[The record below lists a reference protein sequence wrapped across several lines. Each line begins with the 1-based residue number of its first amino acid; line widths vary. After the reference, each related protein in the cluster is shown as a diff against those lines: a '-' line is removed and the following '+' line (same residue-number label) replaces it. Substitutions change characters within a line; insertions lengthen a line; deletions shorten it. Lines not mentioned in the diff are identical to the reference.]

1 MRRHRTSTDSEG
13 QGNGRL
19 RWLSVRGARHNN
31 LKNIDVH
38 LPLGRF
44 ICVTGV
50 SGSGKSSLV
59 VDILR
64 EALAQRLNG
73 AENVHPGDHDRIDG
87 LEHLDKVID
96 IDQKPIGRT
105 PRSNP
110 ATYVKVFDLIRD
122 LYTKLPDS
130 KVRGYKTGRFSFNV
144 PAGAKGGGRC
154 EACEGNG
161 ANRMDMEFLAD
172 IWVTCPVCGGRRF
185 SRETLQVLFRG
196 KSIGDVLEMDVQQA
210 MDHFRNIP
218 RVAEMLETLHRVGL
232 DYIKLGQPAPTL
244 SGGEAQRVK
253 LARELVRRST
263 GRTLYILDEPTTGLH
278 FDDIRKLLEVLHG
291 FVEAGNTVV
300 VIEHNLDVIK
310 TADWVIDLGPEGG
323 EAGGYVVVAGTP
335 EEVAACVASYTG
347 AALRTVLN
355 GESRHVAVGVI
366 QSRPLCG
373 RNPALALGALKEVGE
388 MTEVVVVGAR
398 QHNLKDITVRFP
410 RGQMTVCSGVSGSGK
425 SSFALDTVYAEGQR
439 RYVESL
445 SAYARQF
452 LGQVAKPKVERVE
465 GLSPAISI
473 EQKTTSHSPRSTV
486 GTVTEIYDYI
496 RVLWSRIGTP
506 YCPKCEVPIGTQ
518 TSDEIVDRVMSL
530 PEGSRVLLLAPIER
544 SGNEEYEDLL
554 ARLRATGFARVR
566 VDGQVHEI
574 ATVPVLDRRRRHQV
588 ELVVDRA
595 IIRPGQRSRIADS
608 VEMALTVGNGWMAL
622 ASLDDGKEVR
632 FSQRRSCTQCGASYE
647 ELTPHHFSFNTRIG
661 WCPTCEGLGTQQGAS
676 VSVVVPRPRAA
687 IRGGAIAGWEDL
699 AGEPELLAMIERVA
713 DYLGVSLDKPW
724 CDLPEEARRAIL
736 YGTGG
741 RWFKSGTIRFQWKGF
756 YPAIDEAT
764 RSSWQYRQRLSG
776 LTTEVPCQVC
786 GGSRLRPDAAAVRVG
801 GRTIVE
807 VCRLPLDETLEFF
820 QSLKLDGRQKRIAGE
835 VLVEIRN
842 RLRFLVDVGL
852 DYVTLNRSV
861 PTLSGGEAQ
870 RIRLASQIGSGLAG
884 VLYVLDEPTIG
895 LHPRDTRRLLAALK
909 HLRDL
914 GNTLL
919 MVEHDRE
926 VILAADHV
934 LDFGPGA
941 GTQGGQIV
949 AAGTPSQVKRNGQSL
964 TGRYL
969 ADKDVIPVPAKR
981 RAGSGL
987 KLQVLGARANNLR
1000 NLDVDLPLGCFIVV
1014 TGVSGSGKSSLV
1026 SDVLYKALARRIHRA
1041 NVEPGGHDGLRGVEY
1056 IDKVI
1061 NVDQSP
1067 IGNSPTSNP
1076 ATYTGVFDLIRELFA
1091 RLPEAKVRGYNAN
1104 RFSFNRPG
1112 GRCEA
1117 CEGNGQRRIEM
1128 HFLPDVWVPCET
1140 CGGARYKAETLEVK
1154 FKGRSITE
1162 VLSIRIADALEL
1174 FTNVPKIRRMLQTLA
1189 DVGLGYLELGQPA
1202 PTLSGGEAQRVK
1214 LAAELGRPSTG
1225 KTLYILDEPTTGLHF
1240 EDLRKLLDVLHRFC
1254 DLGNTVVCIEHNLD
1268 VIKTADWVIDL
1279 GPEGGAEGGQ
1289 IVAEG
1294 KPEKVAAT
1302 RGSHTG
1308 AILAEV
1314 LKRQPRQERKVFD
1327 AAREEVTED
1336 ASIESKEIG
1345 EAKMPW
1351 ETDGRRWHTRDRVG
1365 HRGEKVHWQGGALE
1379 WVVDQI
1385 EAAGRKRFAP
1395 TDWNNRSRVEIKM
1408 PGSSTPW
1415 FLHARTAHPWL
1426 LDLNFRVPA
1435 RAFSAAE
1442 VRKLI
1447 PLKILDECDDLPIY
1461 GRQSRVTVRHS
1472 GQNTD
1477 DIRILVYRKSEI
1489 ATAGGREFIKRAFKA
1504 HERLIRRLAEDVAMT
1519 QPWKVSGRQW
1529 HLSQQMVAK
1538 TQPRLWTGSLIVEL
1552 LGRFKKADRAIEED
1566 WSRKVMVVLNH
1577 PKVEGVW
1584 ARLVTNH
1591 AEAMRVEVR
1600 CGRGQFTPAMVDRLG
1615 IDVDIRQIRPREDQV
1630 RFWLQKIEQCDAAQ
1644 LERLIRGSIEQLSV
1658 KEEKNSGTADE
1669 RR

>member
-1 MRRHRTSTDSEG
+1 
-13 QGNGRL
+13 L
-19 RWLSVRGARHNN
+19 RWLTVRGARHNN
-31 LKNIDVH
+31 LKNVDVH
-38 LPLGRF
+38 FPLGRF

-64 EALAQRLNG
+64 EALAERLNG
-73 AENVHPGDHDRIDG
+73 AENVKPGDHGGIDG

-122 LYTKLPDS
+122 LYTKLPDA
-130 KVRGYKTGRFSFNV
+130 KVRGYKPGRFSFNV
-144 PAGAKGGGRC
+144 PAGKKGGGRC

-185 SRETLQVLFRG
+185 NRETLQVLFRG
-196 KSIGDVLEMDVQQA
+196 KSIADVLDMDVQQA
-210 MDHFRNIP
+210 MEHFANIP

-244 SGGEAQRVK
+244 SGGEAQRIK

-291 FVEAGNTVV
+291 FVDAGNTVV

-323 EAGGYVVVAGTP
+323 EEGGYIVVEGTP
-335 EEVAACVASYTG
+335 EEIASCDESYTG
-347 AALRTVLN
+347 QALKPVLLAHRETSPVERD
-355 GESRHVAVGVI
+355 GAKPRRSTSHVAG
-366 QSRPLCG
+366 G
-373 RNPALALGALKEVGE
+373 NGGE
-388 MTEVVVVGAR
+388 LTEVVVVGAR
-398 QHNLKDITVRFP
+398 QHNLKDVTVRFP
-410 RGQMTVCSGVSGSGK
+410 RGRTTVCSGVSGSGK

-486 GTVTEIYDYI
+486 GTVTEIYDYL

-506 YCPKCEVPIGTQ
+506 YCPKCDVPIGTQ
-518 TSDEIVDRVMSL
+518 TSDEIVDRVLKL
-530 PEGSRVLLLAPIER
+530 PEGSRVLLLAPVDR
-544 SGNEEYEDLL
+544 GGNEEYEDLFG
-554 ARLRATGFARVR
+554 RLKANGFARVR
-566 VDGQVHEI
+566 VDGEVREL
-574 ATVPVLDRRRRHQV
+574 AGVPTLDRRRRHAV
-588 ELVVDRA
+588 ELVVDRVV
-595 IIRPGQRSRIADS
+595 IRANQRGRIADS
-608 VEMALTVGNGWMAL
+608 VELALSVGNGWMTAAL
-622 ASLDDGKEVR
+622 ADDGQEVR
-632 FSQRRSCTQCGASYE
+632 FSQRRSCTQCGTSYD

-676 VSVVVPRPRAA
+676 VNVIVPRPRAS
-687 IRGGAIAGWEDL
+687 IRGGAIAGWEQLNRQPGMLDL
-699 AGEPELLAMIERVA
+699 LKRVA
-713 DYLGVSLDKPW
+713 DHLGVSLDRPW
-724 CDLPEEARRAIL
+724 CEWPEKAQFAIL
-736 YGTGG
+736 YGTAGHWYDASNG
-741 RWFKSGTIRFQWKGF
+741 VRFQWKGF
-756 YPAIDEAT
+756 YPAIHEAT
-764 RSSWQYRQRLSG
+764 RSSWQYRQRLSS
-776 LTTEVPCQVC
+776 LTTEVACQTC
-786 GGSRLRPDAAAVRVG
+786 GGSRLRADAAAVRVG
-801 GRTIVE
+801 GKTVVE
-807 VCRLPLDETLEFF
+807 VCRMPLDEALAFVRG
-820 QSLKLDGRQKRIAGE
+820 LKLDERQKRVAGE
-835 VLVEIRN
+835 VLLEVRN
-842 RLRFLVDVGL
+842 RLGFLVDVGL
-852 DYVTLNRSV
+852 DYVTLNRSA

-870 RIRLASQIGSGLAG
+870 RIRLASQLGSGLTG

-895 LHPRDTRRLLAALK
+895 LHPRDTRRLLAALGR
-909 HLRDL
+909 LRDL

-919 MVEHDRE
+919 MVEHDRD
-926 VILAADHV
+926 VIASADHV

-941 GTQGGQIV
+941 GSQGGQIV
-949 AAGTPSQVKRNGQSL
+949 AAGAPERVKKNGQSL

-969 ADKDVIPVPAKR
+969 AGKDVIPVPAQR
-981 RAGSGL
+981 RKGNDL
-987 KLQVLGARANNLR
+987 FLQVLGARANNLR
-1000 NLDVDLPLGCFIVV
+1000 NLDVSVPLGCFVVV

-1026 SDVLYKALARRIHRA
+1026 NDVMYNALARRIHRA
-1041 NVEPGGHDGLRGVEY
+1041 NVEPGGHDGLKGVEH

-1067 IGNSPTSNP
+1067 IGNSPSSNP

-1091 RLPEAKVRGYNAN
+1091 RLPEAKVRGYGIN

-1128 HFLPDVWVPCET
+1128 HFLPDVWITCET
-1140 CGGARYKAETLEVK
+1140 CGGTRYKAETLDVR
-1154 FKGRSITE
+1154 FKGRSIAD
-1162 VLSIRIADALEL
+1162 VLSMRIADALEL
-1174 FTNVPKIRRMLQTLA
+1174 FANVPKVHRMLRTLA

-1225 KTLYILDEPTTGLHF
+1225 KTLYVLDEPTTGLHF
-1240 EDLRKLLDVLHRFC
+1240 DDLRKLLNVLHRFC

-1279 GPEGGAEGGQ
+1279 GPEGGADGGE

-1294 KPEKVAAT
+1294 TPEKVAAQKA
-1302 RGSHTG
+1302 SHTG
-1308 AILAEV
+1308 RILAEV
-1314 LKRQPRQERKVFD
+1314 LDREPRATREAYVPGREAATVD
-1327 AAREEVTED
+1327 AAVEAR
-1336 ASIESKEIG
+1336 EIG

-1365 HRGEKVHWQGGALE
+1365 HRGEKVRWEGEALE

-1385 EAAGRKRFAP
+1385 EGLGGKRFAP
-1395 TDWNNRSRVEIKM
+1395 TDWNNRARVEIKL
-1408 PGSSTPW
+1408 PGSATPW
-1415 FLHARTAHPWL
+1415 FFHARTAHPWL
-1426 LDLNFRVPA
+1426 LDLNFRVPT

-1442 VRKLI
+1442 VRALV
-1447 PLKILDECDDLPIY
+1447 PLKILDDCDDLPIY
-1461 GRQSRVTVRHS
+1461 GRQPRVTVRHS
-1472 GQNTD
+1472 GSFTD
-1477 DIRILVYRKSEI
+1477 DVRILIHRKREI
-1489 ATAGGREFIKRAFKA
+1489 ATAGGREFVKRAFKA
-1504 HERLIRRLAEDVAMT
+1504 YERLIRKMAENVALT
-1519 QPWKVSGRQW
+1519 QPWKVNGRQW
-1529 HLSQQMVAK
+1529 HLAQSMIAK

-1552 LGRFKKADRAIEED
+1552 IGRIKKHAPRVKED
-1566 WSRKVMVVLNH
+1566 WSRKVMVVLEH
-1577 PKVEGVW
+1577 PGIAGVW
-1584 ARLVTNH
+1584 GRLVTNH
-1591 AEAMRVEVR
+1591 ADAMRVEFR
-1600 CGRGQFTPAMVDRLG
+1600 CGRGQFTPALVDRLG
-1615 IDVDIRQIRPREDQV
+1615 KDVRIRQLRGDEDQV
-1630 RFWLQKIEQCDAAQ
+1630 QFWLQKPDQCDATQ
-1644 LERLIRGSIEQLSV
+1644 LERLIRGSIEHLI
-1658 KEEKNSGTADE
+1658 KE
-1669 RR
+1669 